1 MIVNGKEIPGHAFTH
16 VSQAL
21 TQKFFN
27 MDRIMFAWSPYLT
40 DDESYKI
47 MDEMEKRA
55 KSKLEGNWT
64 TSDCLMFLRELLT
77 NDRVNA
83 IERMWELDNQNAIL
97 SVFAPDELKET
108 WVDKITLCEVSQE
121 QRDLNPNQYV
131 IVKIPKT
138 NQELGI

>member
-1 MIVNGKEIPGHAFTH
+1 MIVNGKEIGHAFTH
-16 VSQAL
+16 ASKAF
-21 TQKFFN
+21 TDRFWN
-27 MDRIMFAWSPYLT
+27 MDRIMFSWGPYLT

>member
-1 MIVNGKEIPGHAFTH
+1 MIVNGKEIGHAFTH
-16 VSQAL
+16 ASQAF
-21 TQKFFN
+21 TNKFWN

-55 KSKLEGNWT
+55 KSRLEANWT
-64 TSDCLMFLRELLT
+64 TGDCLMFLRELLT

-83 IERMWELDNQNAIL
+83 IERMWEMDNQNAIL

-108 WVDKITLCEVSQE
+108 WVDKLTLCEVTAE
-121 QRDLNPNQYV
+121 QYKANPQNCV
-131 IVKIPKT
+131 LIKLPKT

>member
-1 MIVNGKEIPGHAFTH
+1 MIVNGKEIGHAFTH

-21 TQKFFN
+21 TKKFYN

-47 MDEMEKRA
+47 LIEMEKRA
-55 KSKLEGNWT
+55 QSRLENNWT
-64 TSDCLMFLRELLT
+64 TGDCLMFLRELLT

-121 QRDLNPNQYV
+121 QRDKNPNQYV
-131 IVKIPKT
+131 VVKIPKT
-138 NQELGI
+138 AQELGI